1 MKKILLFICL
11 ILTLTGCVRYDVD
24 VNFPHVNSGTMIQHI
39 KLGEQLTSFSK
50 GEGNFLLRNIEN
62 QAKKLDGKIKRIS
75 KEELVVIIPFDNG
88 KDLVSKFNQFFLP
101 QNDQKSRKKLSED
114 NYNTLLDLKTKMSI
128 EQKNLLLL
136 ERNTLNLNA
145 DLTPLGVIAN
155 DGTIIISS
163 GDLIDLQIQ
172 FRFPFGAKLITN
184 DYPKWEKLANNNYKI
199 SLEAGQIN
207 EIKAI
212 FWLPNYV
219 GLGTVLIGVFILSGY
234 YLKYRK
240 FPLIG

>member
-1 MKKILLFICL
+1 MKKILLFLCL
-11 ILTLTGCVRYDVD
+11 MITLTGCVRYDVD
-24 VNFPHVNSGTMIQHI
+24 VYFPHVNSGMMIQHI

-50 GEGNFLLRNIEN
+50 GEGDILLKNIEI
-62 QAKKLDGKIKRIS
+62 QAKKLQGKTKRIS
-75 KEELVVIIPFDNG
+75 KEELVVTIPFDNG
-88 KDLVSKFNQFFLP
+88 KDLVTKFNQFFVAP
-101 QNDQKSRKKLSED
+101 DTEKTRKKLAEND
-114 NYNTLLDLKTKMSI
+114 YNTLLDLNAKMSI

-136 ERNTLNLNA
+136 ERNILNFNA

-172 FRFPFGAKLITN
+172 FSFPFGAKLITN

-219 GLGTVLIGVFILSGY
+219 GLGTVLIGVFILLGY
-234 YLKYRK
+234 YLKYK
-240 FPLIG
+240 KLPLIS